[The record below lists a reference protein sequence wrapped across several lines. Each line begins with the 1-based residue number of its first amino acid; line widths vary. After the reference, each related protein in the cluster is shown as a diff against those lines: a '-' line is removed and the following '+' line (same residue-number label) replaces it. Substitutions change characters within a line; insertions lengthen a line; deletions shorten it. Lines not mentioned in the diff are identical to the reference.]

1 MHTCGVGVYKLN
13 HSFCF
18 GKDSVTSQSKDRKTV
33 FIHVID
39 VCLQLTSSR
48 DLQELN
54 GGGLNEIDLKIHFH
68 TYNVQKKRKVKNK
81 ESVLPGWSRLFKCL
95 TDYTSKMMIP
105 ARTGCSRKRVLDSR
119 RDQKYFFELIFLVE
133 HATIEYRSVT
143 S

>member
-48 DLQELN
+48 CLQELK
-54 GGGLNEIDLKIHFH
+54 GWGLNEIDLKIYFH
-68 TYNVQKKRKVKNK
+68 NYNVKKKKRKVRNK
-81 ESVLPGWSRLFKCL
+81 ESVLPEWSRLFKCL
-95 TDYTSKMMIP
+95 TDYTSNMMIP
-105 ARTGCSRKRVLDSR
+105 ARTGSSRKRVLNSR

-133 HATIEYRSVT
+133 STRRCC
-143 S
+143 